1 MTEQGQQ
8 IDDWGSTDVDLERVH
23 DFEIEAM
30 DVRLQTMG
38 PLADWPLGPEKA
50 GINARKRT
58 REENT
63 KTCLQCDRS
72 NLVPKVDGWDSKHGF
87 YCTDCWQQWHEDVP
101 TVTLPVPK
109 RAKQSL
115 ARIQFQHK
123 RFECRMQD
131 TRGTDPDIGTS

>member
-38 PLADWPLGPEKA
+38 PLADWPLGPENA
-50 GINARKRT
+50 GVNARKRT

-87 YCTDCWQQWHEDVP
+87 QRSLSRGEGASI
-101 TVTLPVPK
+101 PVSQYLS
-109 RAKQSL
+109 RVRSRQYRRL
-115 ARIQFQHK
+115 R
-123 RFECRMQD
+123 
-131 TRGTDPDIGTS
+131 